1 MLDTELTTLVM
12 QCGAAGLI
20 GWMWLSERRA
30 AAERERQLTD
40 AHERIVDERTALDVV
55 LRSVEGSTRALTAI
69 EVGQRQLLELLTR
82 AYGLGPPAKAST
94 DGTGS
99 ATRPP
104 QPARA
109 RARTRGS
116 RARAGR

>member
-1 MLDTELTTLVM
+1 VLETELTTLVV

-40 AHERIVDERTALDVV
+40 AHERIVHERTALDVV

-82 AYGLGPPAKAST
+82 AYGLGPPPAAPK
-94 DGTGS
+94 GT
-99 ATRPP
+99 
-104 QPARA
+104 PAGAPRA
-109 RARTRGS
+109 RGHRRGRRPRS
-116 RARAGR
+116 GAG